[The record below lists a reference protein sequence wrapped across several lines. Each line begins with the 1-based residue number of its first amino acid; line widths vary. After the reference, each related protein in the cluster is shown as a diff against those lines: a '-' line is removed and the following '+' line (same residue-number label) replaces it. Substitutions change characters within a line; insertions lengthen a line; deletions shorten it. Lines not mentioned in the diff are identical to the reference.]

1 MRAVLIFPG
10 SCIPCSPSCI
20 LYRVNAFNFS
30 FDRSLMYSWY
40 VFVIEIWKSSGKR
53 NRTENFHSRELSRR
67 IGLSCSQY
75 EFPFRLDFT
84 PRSFRL
90 WKIVVT
96 IVTECIIRGIQ
107 HDIHIY
113 IYTRNTIHR
122 VYREEGYPRV
132 SFMEVA
138 RRQDVA
144 RRRKETS
151 SPDNSNSGK

>member
-1 MRAVLIFPG
+1 
-10 SCIPCSPSCI
+10 
-20 LYRVNAFNFS
+20 
-30 FDRSLMYSWY
+30 MYSWY
-40 VFVIEIWKSSGKR
+40 VFVIEIRKSSGKR

-113 IYTRNTIHR
+113 IYTHATRYTACIVKKGIPGYHLWKLR
-122 VYREEGYPRV
+122 GGKTLLEGG
-132 SFMEVA
+132 
-138 RRQDVA
+138 
-144 RRRKETS
+144 RRRRVPIIPTAENRS
-151 SPDNSNSGK
+151 SLNAERAYK

>member
-10 SCIPCSPSCI
+10 SCIPSSPSRI

-84 PRSFRL
+84 AEKLSAMENSSNDCYGMHNTRNSTRHTY
-90 WKIVVT
+90 IYIHT
-96 IVTECIIRGIQ
+96 Q
-107 HDIHIY
+107 HD
-113 IYTRNTIHR
+113 T
-122 VYREEGYPRV
+122 PRV
-132 SFMEVA
+132 SWRRVSPGIIYGSCEEA
-138 RRQDVA
+138 RRCSKEEGDVES
-144 RRRKETS
+144 R
-151 SPDNSNSGK
+151 